1 MECVKCKAQIPEGS
15 VFCNICG
22 RKQVADKRK
31 KKKRANGTGTV
42 YKLPGNRAKP
52 WVAAR
57 DGMYIESFR
66 TQADA
71 EKCLAR
77 YVDIDI
83 NEKFNMTFEDV
94 YKKWEPI
101 HRREVSGSQM
111 GTYSSSYKHCAALH
125 KKKFRSLRKS
135 DFMNVIME
143 AEDNGYSKSTCEKI
157 IQLFGQLST
166 WALDEGII
174 TRDHSTGVRT
184 VAEQKRDGL
193 PFTAEEV
200 RAISESKNEAAKI
213 VLILIG
219 CGARPNEFFK
229 VRLEDCEDTY
239 FISGSKNKKGKPVD
253 QRVIAVSEIG
263 LEAYQSILASAREK
277 GCDKLIGGY
286 TGNRT
291 PKNFQK
297 RDFANLMEELGIKD
311 HVPYDCRHTFTTMA
325 VRAGVTP
332 NVLAKVMGHKGINTA
347 DKHYV
352 HLNKDDAIAAVSK
365 IKKDGIFKAK

>member
-15 VFCNICG
+15 VYCNICG
-22 RKQVADKRK
+22 KKQVIDTRKR
-31 KKKRANGTGTV
+31 KKRANGTGTV

-52 WVAAR
+52 WIAAR
-57 DGMYIESFR
+57 DGNYIDSFKSKSE
-66 TQADA
+66 A
-71 EKCLAR
+71 ERCLAR

-83 NEKFNMTFEDV
+83 NEKFNMTFEEV
-94 YKKWEPI
+94 YKQWEPI

-111 GTYSSSYKHCAALH
+111 GAYTASYKHCTAIQ

-135 DFMNVIME
+135 DFMGVIMD
-143 AEDNGYSKSTCEKI
+143 AEEMGYSKSTCEKI

-166 WALDEGII
+166 WALDEGIT
-174 TRDHSTGVRT
+174 TRDHSSGVRT
-184 VAEQKRDGL
+184 VAEQKRDGN
-193 PFTAEEV
+193 PFTAEEI
-200 RAISESKNEAAKI
+200 RAIAASDLEAAKI

-239 FISGSKNKKGKPVD
+239 FISGSKNKKGQPVN

-263 LEAYQSILASAREK
+263 LAAYQKLLSAAREK

-291 PKNFQK
+291 PHNFQK
-297 RDFANLMEELGIKD
+297 RDFADLMDDLGISG
-311 HVPYDCRHTFTTMA
+311 HVPYDCRHTFSTLA
-325 VRAGVTP
+325 VRAGITP
-332 NVLAKVMGHKGINTA
+332 NVLAKVMGHKGVNTA
-347 DKHYV
+347 GKHYV
-352 HLNKDDAIAAVSK
+352 HLGKDDALTAVAK
-365 IKKDGIFKAK
+365 IKPL